1 MKFGK
6 NKIQIQQIDIHNVY
20 VFYPASF
27 DDIQYAIDTLAEKTP
42 LVVSFTK
49 ADDKTMQR
57 FLDFLSGAIYALKG
71 HVVQMDQ
78 RDFLFVPQG
87 IEVLF
92 ED

>member
-6 NKIQIQQIDIHNVY
+6 KKTQNQQVDIHNVY

-27 DDIQYAIDTLAEKTP
+27 DDVQYAIDTLSSGTP

-49 ADDKTMQR
+49 SDDKSMQR

-71 HVVQMDQ
+71 HVVQMEQ

-92 ED
+92 DN